1 MVAMTS
7 LDDLRLFALHATR
20 DFGEAIAR
28 ALGVDLT
35 PHEERDFEDG
45 EHKTRP
51 LENVRGRDVFVVQSL
66 HGDVAV
72 SANDKLCKLLFFLG
86 CLKDAGAARVTAV
99 IPYLAYARKDR
110 KTQTRDPV
118 TSRYIALLLEAVGT
132 DRVLALDVH
141 NVAAFQ
147 NAFRCGTDHLEARPL
162 FVRHFT
168 RHLGSEEVAVVSP
181 DTGGAKRAEALRTSL
196 ARALG
201 RPLTSAFVEKH
212 RARGVVSGEM
222 LVGDVAGRVALI
234 VDDLISTGG
243 TIQRAARACR
253 AAGARAVHAAATHG
267 LFVGRAREVLFA
279 DSALGQVVVTSSVPP
294 FRLGVDQLPAQL
306 VVLDVAPLFAE
317 AIRRIH
323 TGGSIVEL
331 LEA

>member
-1 MVAMTS
+1 MTK
-7 LDDLRLFALHATR
+7 LDDLRLFALNATR

-28 ALGVDLT
+28 ELGVSLT

-45 EHKTRP
+45 EHKSRP

-66 HGDVAV
+66 HGNDGG

-86 CLKDAGAARVTAV
+86 CLKDAAAARVTAV

-118 TSRYIALLLEAVGT
+118 TSRYVALLIEAMGT

-162 FVRHFT
+162 FVRHFAPL
-168 RHLGSEEVAVVSP
+168 LGTEEVAVVSP

-201 RPLTSAFVEKH
+201 RPLTSAFVEKY
-212 RARGVVSGEM
+212 RARGLVSGDM

-243 TIQRAARACR
+243 TILRAARACR

-267 LFVGRAREVLFA
+267 LFVGQAGKVLFG
-279 DSALGQVVVTSSVPP
+279 DPALGQIVVTSSVPP
-294 FRLGVDQLPAQL
+294 FRLGGGQLPAQL
-306 VVLDVAPLFAE
+306 VVLDVAPLFAD

-331 LEA
+331 LET

>member
-1 MVAMTS
+1 VTTG
-7 LDDLRLFALHATR
+7 LDDLRLFALNATHA
-20 DFGEAIAR
+20 FGEAIAR
-28 ALGVDLT
+28 ELGVGLT
-35 PHEERDFEDG
+35 PHEERDFDDG

-51 LENVRGRDVFVVQSL
+51 LDNVRGRDVFVVQSL
-66 HGDVAV
+66 YGDDAE

-86 CLKDAGAARVTAV
+86 CLKDAAASRVTAV

-118 TSRYIALLLEAVGT
+118 TSRYVAQLLEAVGT

-162 FVRHFT
+162 FVKHFAP
-168 RHLGSEEVAVVSP
+168 LLSADEIAVVSP

-196 ARALG
+196 GRALG
-201 RPLTSAFVEKH
+201 RSPTSAFVEKY

-234 VDDLISTGG
+234 VDDLIATGG
-243 TIQRAARACR
+243 TLLRAARACR
-253 AAGARAVHAAATHG
+253 AAGATGVHAVATHG
-267 LFVGRAREVLFA
+267 LFVGETAASLFR
-279 DSALGQVVVTSSVPP
+279 DPALEQVVVTNSVPP
-294 FRLGVDQLPAQL
+294 FRLGRERLPDQL
-306 VVLDVAPLFAE
+306 VVLDVVPLFAE

-331 LEA
+331 LEV

>member
-1 MVAMTS
+1 MTG
-7 LDDLRLFALHATR
+7 LEELRVFALNATR
-20 DFGEAIAR
+20 AFGEAVAR
-28 ALGVDLT
+28 ELGVGLT

-51 LENVRGRDVFVVQSL
+51 LDNVRGRDVFVVQSL
-66 HGDVAV
+66 HGDESG

-86 CLKDAGAARVTAV
+86 CLKDAAAARVTAV

-118 TSRYIALLLEAVGT
+118 TSRYVALLLEAVGT
-132 DRVLALDVH
+132 DRVVVLDVH

-162 FVRHFT
+162 FVRHFASL
-168 RHLGSEEVAVVSP
+168 LGSDEVAVVSP

-196 ARALG
+196 TRALG
-201 RPLTSAFVEKH
+201 RSPTSAFVEKY
-212 RARGVVSGEM
+212 RARGVVSGDM

-243 TIQRAARACR
+243 TILRAARACR

-267 LFVGRAREVLFA
+267 LFVGQAREALFA
-279 DSALGQVVVTSSVPP
+279 DPALGQVVVTNSVPP
-294 FRLGVDQLPAQL
+294 FRLGHDRFPDQL

-331 LEA
+331 LEI

>member
-1 MVAMTS
+1 MTTRIG
-7 LDDLRLFALHATR
+7 DLRLFALNATR
-20 DFGEAIAR
+20 AFGEAIAGS
-28 ALGVDLT
+28 LGVGLT
-35 PHEERDFEDG
+35 RHEERDFEDG

-51 LENVRGRDVFVVQSL
+51 LDNVRGRDVFVVQSL
-66 HGDVAV
+66 HGDETG

-118 TSRYIALLLEAVGT
+118 TSRYVAVLIEAVGT

-162 FVRHFT
+162 FVRHFAPL
-168 RHLGSEEVAVVSP
+168 LGAEEVAVVSP

-201 RPLTSAFVEKH
+201 RPLTSAFVEKY

-222 LVGDVAGRVALI
+222 LVGDVAGRIALI

-243 TIQRAARACR
+243 TIARAARACR
-253 AAGARAVHAAATHG
+253 AAGARMVHAAATHG
-267 LFVGRAREVLFA
+267 LFVGQAREVLFA
-279 DSALGQVVVTSSVPP
+279 DSALEQIVVTSSVPP
-294 FRLGVDQLPAQL
+294 FRLGGAGLPKQL

-317 AIRRIH
+317 AIRRVH

>member
-1 MVAMTS
+1 MVMTPE
-7 LDDLRLFALHATR
+7 LDDLRLFALDATR
-20 DFGEAIAR
+20 AFGEAIAR
-28 ALGVDLT
+28 ELGVGLT
-35 PHEERDFEDG
+35 PHEERDFDDG

-51 LENVRGRDVFVVQSL
+51 LDNVRGRDVFVVQSL
-66 HGDVAV
+66 HGDDAE

-86 CLKDAGAARVTAV
+86 CLKEAAASRVTAV

-118 TSRYIALLLEAVGT
+118 TSRYVALLLEAVGT

-162 FVRHFT
+162 FVRHFAPL
-168 RHLGSEEVAVVSP
+168 LGAQEVAVVSP

-196 ARALG
+196 ARALQH
-201 RPLTSAFVEKH
+201 PPTSAFVEKY

-222 LVGDVAGRVALI
+222 LVGDVTGRVALI
-234 VDDLISTGG
+234 VDDLIATGG
-243 TIQRAARACR
+243 TILRAARACR
-253 AAGARAVHAAATHG
+253 AAGARVVHAVGTHG
-267 LFVGRAREVLFA
+267 LFVGHASKILFGEP
-279 DSALGQVVVTSSVPP
+279 ALEQIVVTNSVPP
-294 FRLGVDQLPAQL
+294 FRLGRDRLPDQL

-331 LEA
+331 LEV

>member
-1 MVAMTS
+1 MATG
-7 LDDLRLFALHATR
+7 LDELRLFALNATHA
-20 DFGEAIAR
+20 FGEAIAR
-28 ALGVDLT
+28 ELGVGLT
-35 PHEERDFEDG
+35 PHEERDFDDG

-51 LENVRGRDVFVVQSL
+51 LDNVRGRDVFVVQSL
-66 HGDVAV
+66 YGDDAA

-86 CLKDAGAARVTAV
+86 CLKDAAASRVTAV

-118 TSRYIALLLEAVGT
+118 TSRYVALLLEAVGT

-162 FVRHFT
+162 FVKHFAPLLSAT
-168 RHLGSEEVAVVSP
+168 EIAVVSP

-196 ARALG
+196 GRALG
-201 RPLTSAFVEKH
+201 RSPTSAFVEKY
-212 RARGVVSGEM
+212 RAHGVVSGEM

-234 VDDLISTGG
+234 VDDLIATGG
-243 TIQRAARACR
+243 TLLRAARACR
-253 AAGARAVHAAATHG
+253 AAGATVVHAVATHG
-267 LFVGRAREVLFA
+267 LFVGETAARLFQ
-279 DSALGQVVVTSSVPP
+279 DPALQQVVTTNSVPP
-294 FRLGVDQLPAQL
+294 FRLGRDRLPDQL

-331 LEA
+331 LEV

>member
-1 MVAMTS
+1 VRTG
-7 LDDLRLFALHATR
+7 LDDLRLFALNATH
-20 DFGEAIAR
+20 
-28 ALGVDLT
+28 ALGVAVARELGVCLT
-35 PHEERDFEDG
+35 PHEERDFDDG

-51 LENVRGRDVFVVQSL
+51 LDNVRDRDVFVVQSL
-66 HGDVAV
+66 HGDGSE
-72 SANDKLCKLLFFLG
+72 SASDKLCKLLFFLG
-86 CLKDAGAARVTAV
+86 CLKDAAASRVTAV

-118 TSRYIALLLEAVGT
+118 TSRYVALLLEAVGA

-168 RHLGSEEVAVVSP
+168 PLLSGEEVAIVSP

-196 ARALG
+196 GRALG
-201 RPLTSAFVEKH
+201 RPVTSAFVEKY

-234 VDDLISTGG
+234 VDDLIATGG
-243 TIQRAARACR
+243 TIVRAARACR

-267 LFVGRAREVLFA
+267 LFVGQAPKILFGDPVLE
-279 DSALGQVVVTSSVPP
+279 QIVVTSSVPP
-294 FRLGVDQLPAQL
+294 FRLGRDRLPDQL

-323 TGGSIVEL
+323 TGGSLVEL
-331 LEA
+331 LEV

>member
-1 MVAMTS
+1 MTT
-7 LDDLRLFALHATR
+7 LDDLRLFALNATR

-28 ALGVDLT
+28 ELGVGLT

-51 LENVRGRDVFVVQSL
+51 LDNVRGRDVFVVQSL
-66 HGDVAV
+66 HGDAAG

-86 CLKDAGAARVTAV
+86 CLKDAAAARVTAI

-118 TSRYIALLLEAVGT
+118 TSRYVALLIEAVGA
-132 DRVLALDVH
+132 DRVVALDVH

-162 FVRHFT
+162 FVRHFAPL
-168 RHLGSEEVAVVSP
+168 LGAEEVAVVSP

-201 RPLTSAFVEKH
+201 RPLTSAFVEKY
-212 RARGVVSGEM
+212 RARGVVSGDM

-243 TIQRAARACR
+243 TIMRAARACR
-253 AAGARAVHAAATHG
+253 AAGARSVHAAATHG
-267 LFVGRAREVLFA
+267 LFVGQAGKVLFG
-279 DSALGQVVVTSSVPP
+279 DPALGQVVVTSSVPP
-294 FRLGVDQLPAQL
+294 VRLGRDRLPDQL

-317 AIRRIH
+317 AIRRLH

-331 LEA
+331 LES

>member
-1 MVAMTS
+1 MTTG
-7 LDDLRLFALHATR
+7 LDDLRLFALNATHA
-20 DFGEAIAR
+20 FGEAIAR
-28 ALGVDLT
+28 ELGVGLM
-35 PHEERDFEDG
+35 PHEERDFDDG
-45 EHKTRP
+45 EHKIRP
-51 LENVRGRDVFVVQSL
+51 LDNVRGRDVFVVQSL
-66 HGDVAV
+66 YGDDAE

-86 CLKDAGAARVTAV
+86 CLKDAAASRVTAV

-118 TSRYIALLLEAVGT
+118 TSRYVALLLEAVGT

-162 FVRHFT
+162 FVKHFAP
-168 RHLGSEEVAVVSP
+168 LLSADEIAVVSP

-196 ARALG
+196 GRALG
-201 RPLTSAFVEKH
+201 RSPTSAFVEKY
-212 RARGVVSGEM
+212 RAHGVVSGEM

-234 VDDLISTGG
+234 VDDLIATGG
-243 TIQRAARACR
+243 TILRAARACR
-253 AAGARAVHAAATHG
+253 AAGAAVVHAVATHG
-267 LFVGRAREVLFA
+267 LFVGEISASLFR
-279 DSALGQVVVTSSVPP
+279 DPALEQVVITNSVPP
-294 FRLGVDQLPAQL
+294 FRLGRDRLPHQL
-306 VVLDVAPLFAE
+306 VVLDVVPLFAE

-331 LEA
+331 LEV

>member
-1 MVAMTS
+1 MVVTAG
-7 LDDLRLFALHATR
+7 LDDLRVFALDATHA
-20 DFGEAIAR
+20 FGEAIAR
-28 ALGVDLT
+28 ELGVGLT
-35 PHEERDFEDG
+35 RHEERDFDDG
-45 EHKTRP
+45 EHKSRP
-51 LENVRGRDVFVVQSL
+51 LDNVRGRDVFVVQSL
-66 HGDVAV
+66 HGDDAE
-72 SANDKLCKLLFFLG
+72 SANDMLCKLLFFLA

-110 KTQTRDPV
+110 KTQARDPV

-141 NVAAFQ
+141 NLAAFQ

-162 FVRHFT
+162 FVRHFAPI
-168 RHLGSEEVAVVSP
+168 LSGEEVAVVSP

-196 ARALG
+196 AKALP
-201 RPLTSAFVEKH
+201 RPPTSAFVEKY
-212 RARGVVSGEM
+212 RARGVVSGDM

-234 VDDLISTGG
+234 VDDLIATGG
-243 TIQRAARACR
+243 TILRAARACR

-267 LFVGRAREVLFA
+267 LFVGEAPAILFG
-279 DSALGQVVVTSSVPP
+279 DPALGQIVVTNSVPP
-294 FRLGVDQLPAQL
+294 FRLGRDRLPDPL

-331 LEA
+331 LEG